1 MRKFLLIATMI
12 LSCLGWSNHV
22 SAQSAQQNTT
32 RAGIEQL
39 MQQLDQTIQANKGQ
53 TASSLLLNCGPTG
66 ERARLEDAA
75 KAVSLENP
83 AAVRRAQTAAVS
95 VAPAHRALL
104 DGPA

>member
-12 LSCLGWSNHV
+12 LSCLGWSNQV

-53 TASSLLLNCGPTG
+53 TASNLLLNCGPVGGTCSAG
-66 ERARLEDAA
+66 GCSKRCDPGKSCCCTE
-75 KAVSLENP
+75 SSNGSCFCGSC
-83 AAVRRAQTAAVS
+83 T
-95 VAPAHRALL
+95 
-104 DGPA
+104 